1 MDLNPSY
8 KERTMQEVI
17 WKCDCGCGVKAVG
30 DYEQKGWFILNQKET
45 DTRVAT
51 ISHTLH
57 FVNLSHLA
65 KWAEEA
71 LLVGK
76 SLEKSYLDGPRH
88 CGTLGCK
95 DFPTI
100 QV

>member
-1 MDLNPSY
+1 MEEN
-8 KERTMQEVI
+8 KWT
-17 WKCDCGCGVKAVG
+17 CDCGCGVSVSG
-30 DYEQKGWFILNQKET
+30 EFQQQGWFILNQKKT
-45 DTRVAT
+45 DARVAT

-88 CGTLGCK
+88 CGTLGREG
-95 DFPTI
+95 FPTI
-100 QV
+100 RV